1 MNTAAIEA
9 YLALLYTD
17 RAACAAFLADPAAA
31 ARAAGLGGEEVAEM
45 VKVDPRALRLAA
57 RGFARKR
64 AARGVPAS
72 WWGRVL
78 RLGAVLKARWR
89 SRSVV

>member
-45 VKVDPRALRLAA
+45 VKVDPHALRLAA

-64 AARGVPAS
+64 AARGVPGS

>member
-1 MNTAAIEA
+1 MNTSAIEA

-17 RAACAAFLADPAAA
+17 RAACEAFLTDPAAA
-31 ARAAGLGGEEVAEM
+31 ARAAGLGGEELAEM

-64 AARGVPAS
+64 AARGVPGS
-72 WWGRVL
+72 WWRRLL
-78 RLGAVLKARWR
+78 RLGAVF
-89 SRSVV
+89 SRE

>member
-1 MNTAAIEA
+1 MNTGAIEA

-17 RAACAAFLADPAAA
+17 RAACEAFLADPAAA
-31 ARAAGLGGEEVAEM
+31 ARAAGLGGEEFAEM

-64 AARGVPAS
+64 AARGVPVS
-72 WWGRVL
+72 WWRRVL
-78 RLGAVLKARWR
+78 RLWR
-89 SRSVV
+89 A